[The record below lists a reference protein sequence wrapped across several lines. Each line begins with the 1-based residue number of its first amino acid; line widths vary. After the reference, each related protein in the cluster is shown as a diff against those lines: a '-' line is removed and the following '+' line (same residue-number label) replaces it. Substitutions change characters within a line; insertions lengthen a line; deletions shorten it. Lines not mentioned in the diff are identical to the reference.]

1 MRQLVRRRCSLE
13 HSKSPPIPHL
23 PFPLP
28 FWGSVQLQLP
38 LALPLLL
45 LLTHNN
51 VALYSGAVV
60 FHDSG
65 LHKGVGCYEWKRKRQ
80 LTIGSHRSSQSTV
93 SVPGTTFVEERCEVW
108 EYGSRVVSGR
118 DDVSPDRLL
127 ASVER
132 FLQKKARRFKYTWSV
147 KRHRA
152 GGHTR
157 SVLAPPGVFE
167 LYSRVSCLW
176 LRF

>member
-1 MRQLVRRRCSLE
+1 MPCMFPIAKAACSAPRPRRSFLVGCSL
-13 HSKSPPIPHL
+13 PIP
-23 PFPLP
+23 PSLP

-132 FLQKKARRFKYTWSV
+132 FLQKHAASNI
-147 KRHRA
+147 H
-152 GGHTR
+152 G
-157 SVLAPPGVFE
+157 P
-167 LYSRVSCLW
+167 
-176 LRF
+176 